1 MPRGEIPTF
10 TPQLQL
16 PGGETGAQAT
26 AQDFGAQI
34 GESMQNLGG
43 KIEQGSAT
51 VADTAEMFAHMQ
63 AQQWVSTAMTN
74 HRNIVDKYMADPKNY
89 SDPNFSGNVS
99 DMLSKAQGD
108 LVKAAP
114 NMIAKNQLNV
124 EMNDFKSQRMESA
137 YKTQTDVMMQKGY
150 NDLFFS
156 SNTMLDSYRTNL
168 KSPNIDAGAELFKQ
182 ADDLFTKI
190 DRTYGVIAPTMARE
204 LKEQVTSQL
213 AYGAVNTN
221 PDLAEKLLNRGYIEG
236 RTRHFLEDSIE
247 TARSAQNISA
257 RQSALDFSDGLLRK
271 AEMFPDQVLRGPGA
285 EYYEAHGFKAKE
297 AQEIAQ
303 RIQSKLDVNK
313 DFGMLRDSITG
324 MNEQGL
330 LKKQD
335 ELYNSLKSLDPS
347 SDKFNHDA
355 EVMSRTQKFVQESIE
370 MLHSDPVKYLSNY
383 NKEISSAT
391 QAYRDN
397 PSSDKFNNLVS
408 LTMTYQGAAPDGD
421 TSDKYLNLPM
431 HEMHVMDSQYA
442 QDRVKDIMASGPRQ
456 AGQKLHSIIQSYEP
470 DAQALALNDLVDHGK
485 LPITAYAMERTYG
498 APFSDKLNGALAM
511 SKELNDTVGKQKGNT
526 YEDFQKLLD
535 TNNDWQQWSKLTAA
549 DNFQR
554 QDIVAGF
561 KDAVRS
567 YSLGLTQDGTSPKD
581 AVSKA
586 VWDLT
591 QWGHENVEV
600 NGRHLQLSNN
610 IYKGTPREFSMAV
623 GAAIQGLD
631 ISRLNLANDNH
642 SPIFPVAL
650 IAGHKETQQDAIRSI
665 LSTKLFP
672 NMNRDGKSFSLY
684 VRGQANDFQLRDT
697 DGKPVTMDVKDLPTF
712 TYGEKSRP
720 TTSTMGMYGTYT
732 ESTSYEKFT
741 STNWPSMSLVN
752 KQESTADKTVVDK
765 NPFDVGNSLPP
776 EER

>member
-74 HRNIVDKYMADPKNY
+74 HRNTVDKYMADPKNY

-236 RTRHFLEDSIE
+236 RTRHFLEDTIE

-271 AEMFPDQVLRGPGA
+271 AEMFPYQVLRGPGA
-285 EYYEAHGFKAKE
+285 EYYVAHGFK
-297 AQEIAQ
+297 
-303 RIQSKLDVNK
+303 
-313 DFGMLRDSITG
+313 
-324 MNEQGL
+324 
-330 LKKQD
+330 
-335 ELYNSLKSLDPS
+335 
-347 SDKFNHDA
+347 DK
-355 EVMSRTQKFVQESIE
+355 
-370 MLHSDPVKYLSNY
+370 
-383 NKEISSAT
+383 
-391 QAYRDN
+391 
-397 PSSDKFNNLVS
+397 
-408 LTMTYQGAAPDGD
+408 
-421 TSDKYLNLPM
+421 
-431 HEMHVMDSQYA
+431 
-442 QDRVKDIMASGPRQ
+442 
-456 AGQKLHSIIQSYEP
+456 
-470 DAQALALNDLVDHGK
+470 
-485 LPITAYAMERTYG
+485 
-498 APFSDKLNGALAM
+498 
-511 SKELNDTVGKQKGNT
+511 
-526 YEDFQKLLD
+526 
-535 TNNDWQQWSKLTAA
+535 
-549 DNFQR
+549 
-554 QDIVAGF
+554 
-561 KDAVRS
+561 
-567 YSLGLTQDGTSPKD
+567 
-581 AVSKA
+581 
-586 VWDLT
+586 
-591 QWGHENVEV
+591 
-600 NGRHLQLSNN
+600 
-610 IYKGTPREFSMAV
+610 
-623 GAAIQGLD
+623 
-631 ISRLNLANDNH
+631 
-642 SPIFPVAL
+642 
-650 IAGHKETQQDAIRSI
+650 
-665 LSTKLFP
+665 
-672 NMNRDGKSFSLY
+672 
-684 VRGQANDFQLRDT
+684 
-697 DGKPVTMDVKDLPTF
+697 
-712 TYGEKSRP
+712 
-720 TTSTMGMYGTYT
+720 
-732 ESTSYEKFT
+732 
-741 STNWPSMSLVN
+741 
-752 KQESTADKTVVDK
+752 
-765 NPFDVGNSLPP
+765 
-776 EER
+776 